1 MFQVTIIIA
10 IDGLGRFINQS
21 CSNINN
27 LSKNGTIYNVNSVI
41 PSDSAQ
47 NWGSILTGVRPDK
60 HKLKLENLDI
70 PYNNEEYP
78 SLFKIILKSNKIY
91 KTAAFVSWEPIIT
104 GMIEPEL
111 TIDRYAPL
119 LNENFISKY
128 WMYFNHYILKKPIY
142 DSYLVQNVI
151 NYIYNIN
158 DLKFLFI
165 HLVDLDEVGHMYDFN
180 SNEYKKKLKE
190 TDNYIGTITESIFE
204 KYENPL
210 ILLTTDHG
218 GIENKHGGN
227 SEDEINTFI
236 ASNVNLDSLN
246 IEDINYNMNCSKII
260 LKALN
265 INFPSY
271 FD

>member
-41 PSDSAQ
+41 PSNSAQ

-78 SLFKIILKSNKIY
+78 SLFKIILESYKIY
-91 KTAAFVSWEPIIT
+91 KSAAFVSWELIIT

-119 LNENFISKY
+119 LNENFLSKY

-165 HLVDLDEVGHMYDFN
+165 HLVDLDEV
-180 SNEYKKKLKE
+180 K
-190 TDNYIGTITESIFE
+190 SIFE

-265 INFPSY
+265 INIPSY
-271 FD
+271 HVNSEKRSTDVKLMFYSHTLTLNAE